1 MRRSNAR
8 VSRSLPVGLM
18 VIDVD
23 HFKQY
28 NDQHGHLAGDV
39 ALRAIAQAL
48 QSAMREQDLVARFG
62 GEEFA
67 CLLIDADI
75 DVVASCAERMRA
87 LVEALPPR
95 TLGNRV
101 QTVTISAGVLSR
113 IPVPGDHAAD
123 LLREAD
129 LALYR
134 AKRRGA
140 QLRASGRVR
149 PSSSTDS

>member
-1 MRRSNAR
+1 VERG
-8 VSRSLPVGLM
+8 LPVGLM

-23 HFKQY
+23 HFKQF

-48 QSAMREQDLVARFG
+48 QSATREQDLVARFG

-75 DVVASCAERMRA
+75 EVVAGCAERMRA

-95 TLGNRV
+95 TLGNRS

-113 IPVPGDHAAD
+113 IPAPGERGAD
-123 LLREAD
+123 LLRDAD
-129 LALYR
+129 RALYLAKHEGRNCVRR
-134 AKRRGA
+134 AIST
-140 QLRASGRVR
+140 QSG
-149 PSSSTDS
+149 PPTADS